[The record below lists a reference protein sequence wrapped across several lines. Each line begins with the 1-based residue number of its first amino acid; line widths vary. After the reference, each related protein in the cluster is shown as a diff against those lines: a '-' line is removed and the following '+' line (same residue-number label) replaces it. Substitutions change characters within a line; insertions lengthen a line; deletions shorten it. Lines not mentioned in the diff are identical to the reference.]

1 MHKSI
6 LIIMAATA
14 AATLN
19 MQASQAV
26 RLPAS
31 PAQVVSPTIPKTYS
45 LADTKVDLDRAD
57 LYERFDRELTSAAY
71 THGNTL
77 LTIKRANKY
86 FPVMAPILRKAG
98 VPEDLLY
105 LACVES
111 YLNPRA
117 LSGAKA
123 AGIWQFMPAT
133 AKQYGLEVNDEVDER
148 YNLVKATEAA
158 AKYLQAARDKY
169 GDWMTAMASY
179 NAGQGRI
186 SSELDQQAVDNA
198 LDLYLNDETSRY
210 IFRILATKAI
220 MQNPRAFGYELKAE
234 QLYFPMEYDEVE
246 VSTPVA
252 SWADWAQEH
261 GITYSQLR
269 DANPWI
275 RARKLTNSAGRSYTV
290 LVPKKDSTRR
300 STQVQKVYDK
310 RFIQ

>member
-252 SWADWAQEH
+252 NWADWAQEH

-275 RARKLTNSAGRSYTV
+275 RARKLTNSTGRSYTV